1 MRFFF
6 LNGKFVKEKDAK
18 IEVNDLGLLRGY
30 GVFDYLRTY
39 DRILFHFDDHIF
51 RFFNSAKK
59 MNLKVPYSKEEIKK
73 IFYQLIKKNKNLS
86 EFSFRIVL
94 TGGRSSDGK
103 TSKDQTFFIIVDK
116 SHIYPKLS
124 YKKGIKLI
132 TINYLREFSEIKSL
146 NYAMAISNWEKILKK
161 GAQEI
166 LYISDRNIVSEC
178 STSNFFIV
186 KKKILY
192 SPRTNVLNGITK
204 KVVVSLAKKSRFK
217 IIEKDL
223 FLKEALSSDESF
235 ITSTDKEILPV
246 VKIDNFKI
254 GNGKVGEVT
263 TELMKVFNEYIVK
276 YVDKNK

>member
-18 IEVNDLGLLRGY
+18 IQVNNLGFLRGY
-30 GVFDYLRTY
+30 GIFDYLRTY
-39 DRILFHFDDHIF
+39 DRVLFHFDDHIS
-51 RFFNSAKK
+51 RFFNSARE
-59 MNLKVPYSKEEIKK
+59 MNLKVPYTREEIKK
-73 IFYQLIKKNKNLS
+73 ILFQLIKKNKNLR

-94 TGGRSSDGK
+94 TGGKTSDGK
-103 TSKDQTFFIIVDK
+103 TSKDETFFIIVDK
-116 SHIYPKLS
+116 SHAYPKLF

-132 TINYLREFSEIKSL
+132 TFNYLREFPEIKSL
-146 NYAMAISNWEKILKK
+146 NYALAISNWEKILKK

-166 LYISDRNIVSEC
+166 LYISDKNIVSEC

-192 SPRTNVLNGITK
+192 SPKTNILEGITK
-204 KVVVSLAKKSRFK
+204 KVVVNLAKKSGFK
-217 IIEKDL
+217 IRNKNL
-223 FLKEALSSDESF
+223 FLKEVLSANEAF

-254 GNGKVGEVT
+254 GNGKVGKIT
-263 TELMKVFNEYIVK
+263 KELMKVFNEYV
-276 YVDKNK
+276 VKNK